1 MNPPRALRTLALGLT
16 LWLAA
21 ATAARAQTGGVALTL
36 VAEGPVTPVMASY
49 IQRGIATAENQNA
62 EVVIIQLNTPGGQ
75 LDLMQRVVDVML
87 QSRVPVVVYVSPRGA
102 MAGSAGT
109 IITLAA
115 QANAMA
121 PDTVI
126 GAASPVGSQGENI
139 DSTLSA
145 KLKSVLKA
153 QVRNLAAARS
163 PEAIA
168 LAEQTIDEAKAATA
182 AEARAVGLTDFI
194 AADVPDL
201 LRQLDGYTV
210 RVQGREVT
218 LHTANATA
226 TPLPASLLEEALAL
240 LTNPNVVFL
249 LLALGTQAILIEL
262 TSPGGWVAGFIGAIS
277 LALAFYGLGVLPVNW
292 FGLVFI
298 VLAFALF
305 IIDINAPTHGAL
317 TAAAVGSIIVGAL
330 VLFNSP
336 GSSPY
341 FRVSIPLVV
350 GTALAFG
357 GMFSVILVFA
367 LRAQKRPVIVGT
379 HTVVGQVGRVQQPLD
394 PEGTVQVAG
403 ELWSAESD
411 GEPIAAGEKV
421 EVVEVKGLRL
431 KVRRKG

>member
-218 LHTANATA
+218 LHTANATV

-262 TSPGGWVAGFIGAIS
+262 ASPGGWVAGFIGAIS

-379 HTVVGQVGRVQQPLD
+379 HTVVGQVGRVQQPLT

-431 KVRRKG
+431 KVR